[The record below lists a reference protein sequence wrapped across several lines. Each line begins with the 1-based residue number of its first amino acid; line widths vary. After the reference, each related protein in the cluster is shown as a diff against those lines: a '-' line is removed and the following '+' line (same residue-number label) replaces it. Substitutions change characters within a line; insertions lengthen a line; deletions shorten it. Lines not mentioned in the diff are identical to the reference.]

1 MNYTEA
7 FKNLRTN
14 NKYGRKS
21 PHKAVLMLTVIELF
35 EKNILTNNEI
45 FYDDKLK
52 SMFMK
57 VWNRVL
63 PKEPLFHP
71 DAYLPFWYLQ
81 NDSFWHIV
89 PKRGQED
96 ILSLMRDNN
105 VKPSEAKLN
114 DSVRCAELDE
124 DLYFLMT
131 LQSGRSSL
139 KRVLLET
146 YTQLSENEIDKLSES
161 MDNTIDYSATAM
173 SEYEKILSQGN
184 EDKATEA
191 SGEDSKLVSQFNRY
205 SEDVQI
211 ELNLQ
216 YYSYLKRH
224 RSEREVFKE
233 LLPSVYDLLDKIVN
247 HPIRQGEID
256 PSFVFDY
263 ENFLSDLK
271 IALMSADGAMELI
284 DKIDLATDVLQGN
297 VVPDEDEGADKET
310 NNVDEDDSY
319 QKEDDGKEDD
329 DDSYLTEEVDTE
341 EEPDDTE
348 EASLDD
354 LEVEHVYLDEKGK
367 VAKTV
372 TTYGLDDRQDVAKEN
387 RRGKGWTEEE
397 EEKITRYFR
406 LGYSIDTI
414 ATVMGRTEIAIKS
427 RLGKLGLIDYTY
439 GQEEEARADADKEEQ
454 EKDDE
459 SDFAIENSFARCFI
473 VNKRG
478 DRVFQD
484 TGKLKYIGGKLY
496 RMNLKEDCFT
506 LKSMRY
512 DGVVWTKGEKRIV
525 AYPPTALYR
534 ALETAV
540 NYYDEVEEIV
550 DAMMFEKCQLKV
562 GGVWYRYDGSLLSNR
577 AGKDEKA
584 ERVAGWSLPNYTE
597 SVVKSP
603 LYAVRKQAVLRAMG
617 YFRLPASVK
626 DIARTIS
633 RTAWRTTI
641 REDEVEDVIRTMSEI
656 ESVDGKYML
665 RRNL

>member
-1 MNYTEA
+1 MDYTEA

-35 EKNILTNNEI
+35 EKNILTDNEI

-146 YTQLSENEIDKLSES
+146 YTQLSEDEIDRLSES

-184 EDKATEA
+184 EDKAMEA
-191 SGEDSKLVSQFNRY
+191 SGADNKLVSQFNKY

-216 YYSYLKRH
+216 YYSYLKKH

-247 HPIRQGEID
+247 HPIKQSEIA

-271 IALMSADGAMELI
+271 IALMSDDGAMELI
-284 DKIDLATDVLQGN
+284 DKIGEAVEVLHGN
-297 VVPDEDEGADKET
+297 VAADEDEEEIEVDEE
-310 NNVDEDDSY
+310 DEDDSS
-319 QKEDDGKEDD
+319 QTDEDDA
-329 DDSYLTEEVDTE
+329 E
-341 EEPDDTE
+341 EESDNAEDASFDDI
-348 EASLDD
+348 
-354 LEVEHVYLDEKGK
+354 EVEHVFVDSSGRRIDSFTTTSASQEKG
-367 VAKTV
+367 AST
-372 TTYGLDDRQDVAKEN
+372 EN
-387 RRGKGWTEEE
+387 RRGKPWTEEE
-397 EEKITRYFR
+397 EDALRTFFNQGRDA
-406 LGYSIDTI
+406 STI
-414 ATVMGRTEIAIKS
+414 AAIMGRTEVAIKS
-427 RLGKLGLIDYTY
+427 RLGMMGLIDYTY
-439 GQEEEARADADKEEQ
+439 GQEEESRKDAVMDEP
-454 EKDDE
+454 EKVDE
-459 SDFAIENSFARCFI
+459 SSFTIENSFTRCYI
-473 VNKRG
+473 VDKHG
-478 DRVFQD
+478 ERVFQEN
-484 TGKLKYIGGKLY
+484 GKLKYIGGKLY
-496 RMNLKEDCFT
+496 RMNLKHECFT
-506 LKSMRY
+506 LKSMVFKGAR
-512 DGVVWTKGEKRIV
+512 WMKGEKKIV
-525 AYPPTALYR
+525 AYPQTALYR
-534 ALETAV
+534 VLDSVVE
-540 NYYDEVEEIV
+540 YCDLVEEIV
-550 DAMMFEKCQLKV
+550 DSTVFEDCRLKV
-562 GGVWYRYDGSLLSNR
+562 NGVWYRYDGNP
-577 AGKDEKA
+577 
-584 ERVAGWSLPNYTE
+584 VAAAIDNKGGEENMSRKKLRIL
-597 SVVKSP
+597 KGP
-603 LYAVRKQAVLRAMG
+603 LYAVRRQAVLRAMG
-617 YFRLPASVK
+617 YFRLPAK
-626 DIARTIS
+626 LIDIVRTIS
-633 RTAWRTTI
+633 RTAWGDTI
-641 REDEVEDVIRTMSEI
+641 REDDVEDVISTMDEI
-656 ESVDGKYML
+656 ESVDGKYVL
-665 RRNL
+665 RKGR